1 MRDEGYD
8 CTPSSVADAL
18 DAARLGDLLFW
29 AGRYALFVQWSPD
42 GSHPWDAAPG
52 AGAAVELEVGVAPG
66 TADPVVLLGGVPLRG
81 AEFRGGAL
89 RLRDP
94 VVWATPDG
102 GEVPVFMELQARTY
116 AGEGAAGERGS
127 GGRGRGRH
135 AAFSQT
141 ANRDSHPLP
150 PLQPTR
156 PLLDERVLR
165 VWPA

>member
-102 GEVPVFMELQARTY
+102 GEVPVFMELQART
-116 AGEGAAGERGS
+116 AAGVGGGG
-127 GGRGRGRH
+127 GGRAWERR
-135 AAFSQT
+135 AWARPARRLFS
-141 ANRDSHPLP
+141 NRKPGFP
-150 PLQPTR
+150 PPSPPPTY
-156 PLLDERVLR
+156 PPTLR
-165 VWPA
+165 